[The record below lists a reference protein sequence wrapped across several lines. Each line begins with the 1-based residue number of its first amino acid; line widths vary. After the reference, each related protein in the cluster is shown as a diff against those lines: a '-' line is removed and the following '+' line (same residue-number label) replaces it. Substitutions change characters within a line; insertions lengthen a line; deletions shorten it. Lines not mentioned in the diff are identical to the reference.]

1 MAIMI
6 KDEAH
11 AIEQLAEWYKI
22 AAQIKVLAKVE
33 KDLRIALA
41 RFYVPN
47 AKEGTNKV
55 TLPDGAELVVT
66 EKYNYKV
73 DKALLNSIGLQLK
86 EVNVNIDD
94 LIENKPSLKIGEY
107 RKLDEDALDIL
118 SQCVTYT
125 IGTPGMEVKVK

>member
-22 AAQIKVLAKVE
+22 AAQIKVLTKVE